1 LNPDPIRIRIR
12 IRIRNPEKIFTL
24 GAQERDNLRRQLSD
38 LRSTCEYQEARMEEN
53 CGGSGGYNG
62 ARPPWERRSLR
73 KKRTEKQR
81 RPPLEENSAKEGN
94 LNKVIF
100 FFISHASKEEF

>member
-1 LNPDPIRIRIR
+1 
-12 IRIRNPEKIFTL
+12 
-24 GAQERDNLRRQLSD
+24 LRRQLSD

-53 CGGSGGYNG
+53 CGGGSGGNNG

-81 RPPLEENSAKEGN
+81 RPPLEDNCAKEGN
-94 LNKVIF
+94 LNKVN
-100 FFISHASKEEF
+100 KDEVVTLL

>member
-1 LNPDPIRIRIR
+1 
-12 IRIRNPEKIFTL
+12 
-24 GAQERDNLRRQLSD
+24 
-38 LRSTCEYQEARMEEN
+38 MEEN
-53 CGGSGGYNG
+53 CGGGSGGYSG

-81 RPPLEENSAKEGN
+81 RPPLEDNCAKEGN

-100 FFISHASKEEF
+100 FSFRMLQKSSINNLCTYDLYCPVHNVLDACISITRGNGRGVGPWNF